1 MHSFFTVAIVTGEL
15 DLIIRARFKS
25 VAALN
30 KFITG
35 ELRNMKGIDKTV
47 TSIVLEEISQP

>member
-1 MHSFFTVAIVTGEL
+1 
-15 DLIIRARFKS
+15 

-47 TSIVLEEISQP
+47 TSIVLEEISQA